1 MLIVFEVFLCSPA
14 DFLCGGWYVFSQK
27 FDKLVELISLR
38 FPSAT
43 ALCRLLK
50 KIEQR
55 DLSLIIFRLQFLSA
69 VSLLAGEFLQ
79 SISIGSLLINN

>member
-27 FDKLVELISLR
+27 LDKLVELISFR

-43 ALCRLLK
+43 ALCRLLG
-50 KIEQR
+50 KINQR
-55 DLSLIIFRLQFLSA
+55 DLSNNFQIAISFGSVF
-69 VSLLAGEFLQ
+69 AGW
-79 SISIGSLLINN
+79 